1 MQVLY
6 LQNWSINILRSTI
19 SKHISGNGEEL
30 DGYMGKWRRPHKKE
44 NKNRTNHNFV
54 CLKMYKTFWH
64 ILFKCKKKLCIWDI
78 EFIKQ
83 NYTNTFQKF
92 KLKSVLLILKSYL
105 LLFAHNDT
113 QFDSFFLV
121 YQQYSVQNL
130 MCCLYFS
137 GSELILWFMKQ
148 SGKTQNKYKKVK

>member
-1 MQVLY
+1 MVR
-6 LQNWSINILRSTI
+6 NWTAIW
-19 SKHISGNGEEL
+19 GNG
-30 DGYMGKWRRPHKKE
+30 GGRIKK
-44 NKNRTNHNFV
+44 
-54 CLKMYKTFWH
+54 KTKTGRIT
-64 ILFKCKKKLCIWDI
+64 ILFAWKCIKHFGIFCLNAKKKLCIWDI

-105 LLFAHNDT
+105 LLFAHNGT

-130 MCCLYFS
+130 MFCLYFS